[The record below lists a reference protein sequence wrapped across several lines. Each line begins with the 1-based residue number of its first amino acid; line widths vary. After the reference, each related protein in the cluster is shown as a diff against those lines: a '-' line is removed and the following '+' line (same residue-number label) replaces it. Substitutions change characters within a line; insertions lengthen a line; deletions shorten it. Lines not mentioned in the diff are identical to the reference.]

1 MDNLIDQFYR
11 VDYFRTVITAQKP
24 MFHPIDTHKTAD
36 AAVDQIEELI
46 LKGVLQSGDRLPAE
60 RVLAEQLHVSRPVL
74 RDALKTLED
83 RDLIEA
89 RQGGGTFVC
98 DLIGPIFSEA
108 IVQLISRHPSAVSDY
123 FDFRRGIEGQASAMA
138 AMRAAPSDIRRLSDI
153 VEQMDTA
160 YVADDPLVESRLDVE
175 FHHAVGEAAHNVV
188 LLHTLH
194 SCYRLF
200 ENGVFLNRGR
210 LYHHT
215 SARAEVLKQHK
226 AVFEAIAA
234 GDPKLAQRCAEEHID
249 YVRATLAAT
258 EQLDQREKLADLR
271 RTQASD
277 RAVKK

>member
-1 MDNLIDQFYR
+1 
-11 VDYFRTVITAQKP
+11 
-24 MFHPIDTHKTAD
+24 MFQPINTHKTAD
-36 AAVDQIEELI
+36 AAVNQIEELI

-138 AMRAAPSDIRRLSDI
+138 AMRAAPSDIRRLNDI
-153 VEQMDTA
+153 VDQMETA
-160 YVADDPLVESRLDVE
+160 FAAEDLHLEGRLDVG

-194 SCYRLF
+194 SCYRLL
-200 ENGVFLNRGR
+200 ENGVFYNRDR
-210 LYHHT
+210 LYHHP
-215 SARAEVLKQHK
+215 SARKEVLKQHK
-226 AVFEAIAA
+226 AIFQAIAA

-258 EQLDQREKLADLR
+258 EQQDQREKLAGLR
-271 RTQASD
+271 RSQASD